1 MYRILTCLTVEHDWR
16 LVVLAAGVCF
26 LASGVAIS
34 LFHRAQVVTGRERL
48 VWLSLDAAAAGFGI
62 WATHF
67 IAMLAY
73 DPGIGA
79 GYNVTLTVLSL
90 LVAIL
95 ITGAGLAIA
104 LGDFS
109 HKAVTAV
116 GGAVVGSGVAAMH
129 YAGMEAL
136 EVPARITW
144 SPGLVVV
151 SIALGIVWAAFALYV
166 AAQPDA
172 RGRTLI
178 ATALLTLAIVS
189 MHFTA
194 MSAVLLVPDPT
205 RVTSSLSLSP
215 TSLSLVVAGA
225 AAIILGMC
233 FVAAIGD
240 RRSKDKLRRQKLLL
254 DAALANMSQGLCMFE
269 PDGRIILFNERYE
282 QLTGLSAA
290 SLHGHSLL
298 DVIKSRVLPGSPEE
312 FVAQVVTAMREGKI
326 NTRIIDTT
334 DGRTLRVIEQPRQE
348 GGWVSTLED
357 ITEWQKAQAKISHM
371 ARHDAL
377 TNLPNRRL
385 FRERL
390 EDALR
395 RVARNE
401 KVAVF
406 CLDLDRFKEVNDTL
420 GHPVGDELLKQV
432 ARRLSECVREGDTVA
447 RLGGDEFAVVQVGG
461 DLRVAETSAL
471 ANRLIEVISS
481 PYTVHDHQSVIGAT
495 VGISV
500 APDDGD
506 GPDQLLK
513 NADMA
518 LYRAKGD
525 GRGSYRFF
533 EAGMDARAQAR
544 RLLELDLRT
553 AMSTGEFEVHYQPL
567 LDIKTN
573 NIICFEALLR
583 WNHPQRGLVLPS
595 EFISL
600 AEETGLIIPI
610 GDWVLRTACIDAARW
625 PDDIHAAV
633 NISPAQFKNRNLVA
647 SVSAALSAARLSA
660 NRLELEITESVLLQD
675 TEATLATLHKFRAL
689 GLRISMDDFGTG
701 YSSLSYLRSF
711 PFDKIKIDRSFV
723 SELAVRGDSM
733 AIVRAVT
740 GLGRSLGISTTA
752 EGVETSEQ
760 LALLRSEGCDEVQG
774 YLFSAAQPAAE
785 VDKMLSKRRL
795 RVVA

>member
-1 MYRILTCLTVEHDWR
+1 MDRILTCLTVEHDWR

-90 LVAIL
+90 LIAIL

-104 LGDFS
+104 LGDFG
-109 HKAVTAV
+109 HKAVTAI

-129 YAGMEAL
+129 YAGMQAL

-144 SPGLVVV
+144 SPGLVAV

-215 TSLSLVVAGA
+215 TSLSLVVAGT

-254 DAALANMSQGLCMFE
+254 DAALANMSQGLCMFD

-395 RVARNE
+395 RVTRDE

-600 AEETGLIIPI
+600 AEETGLIVPI

-625 PDDIHAAV
+625 PDDIHVAV

-760 LALLRSEGCDEVQG
+760 LALLRSEGCNEVQG